1 MGNRNT
7 NTTGYIHNDEPN
19 INDLTKAM
27 RYNNLG
33 EPVVRVSGSYVNEG
47 IVIANNDLDDGYSAI
62 FKHGYHSTFT
72 NGTEESYWDNGGAY
86 PWAAWATPGAV
97 TLSSTLGDTGSLI
110 VEGLDENFAPQTVT
124 YTLTGPTPIAT
135 SESWARIH
143 NMMYNDSVSSNS
155 GTITAVIDSTVV
167 AQIEAGNGST
177 QMAQYTVPAGYTAY
191 VMQGTANI
199 GKGNDGEG
207 AFKYRLFGGS
217 FRVAMFFQ
225 LYQTTFEYKF
235 TTPLKL
241 PEKTDLDVT
250 LTASNANTPSAAMYD
265 IILVQNT

>member
-7 NTTGYIHNDEPN
+7 NTTSYIHNDEPN

-27 RYNNLG
+27 RYNELG

-47 IVIANNDLDDGYSAI
+47 IVIANNDLGDGYSAV
-62 FKHGYHSTFT
+62 FKHGYHATFT
-72 NGTEESYWDNGGAY
+72 NGVAESYWDNGGAY

-97 TLSSTLGDTGSLI
+97 TLTSTAGDTGTLTVSG
-110 VEGLDENFAPQTVT
+110 VDENFVAQTVS
-124 YTLTGPTPIAT
+124 YTLTGPSPLAT
-135 SESWARIH
+135 SELWARICS
-143 NMMYNDSVSSNS
+143 MTYNDSASSNS
-155 GTITAVIDSTVV
+155 GTITATIGGTVV
-167 AQIEAGNGST
+167 AQINAGNGAT

-191 VMQGTANI
+191 IMQGTANI

-207 AFKYRLFGGS
+207 TFKYRLYGGS
-217 FRVAMFFQ
+217 FQSAMFFQ